1 MPRAAALTCSRGTSG
16 LDLWHFVGE
25 GKTSRVNLLAPRLWP
40 GHAVV
45 VVAVLAAGW
54 LGVWQYGAW
63 GAHRAAAERDIT
75 RARPVPIAQAI
86 GPDQPFPS
94 DALGRP
100 VDVEGTWVGGATTY
114 VSDREHDGRR
124 GYWVVTPLSVG
135 GAGKPALPI
144 VRGWVDRPSDAP
156 DAPRGDA
163 SVTAWLQP
171 PEGGGPPDTDP
182 DDDVLPTLQVA
193 ALLQRVDVDLYGAYG
208 IAQRPEPGLAR
219 ADLEQQPGAGSFT
232 GLRNL
237 FYAFEWWFFGAFAVF
252 VWVKWLRDEADRV
265 PSAA

>member
-1 MPRAAALTCSRGTSG
+1 MRNTSC
-16 LDLWHFVGE
+16 
-25 GKTSRVNLLAPRLWP
+25 VNPLAPRMWP

-45 VVAVLAAGW
+45 VLAVVAAGW
-54 LGVWQYGAW
+54 LGLWQYHAW
-63 GAHRAAAERDIT
+63 GAHRAAAQRDVT
-75 RARPVPIAQAI
+75 NSRPVPIDRAI

-94 DALGRP
+94 AAVGQP
-100 VDVEGTWVGGATTY
+100 VDVEGTWVTDATTY

-135 GAGKPALPI
+135 GPGRPALPI

-156 DAPRGDA
+156 AAPVGSA
-163 SVTAWLQP
+163 SLVAWLQP
-171 PEGGGPPDTDP
+171 PESGSAPDPDP
-182 DDDVLPTLQVA
+182 DDDVLPTLRVA

-208 IAQRPEPGLAR
+208 VAQQPGPGLA
-219 ADLEQQPGAGSFT
+219 AATLEQLPGAGGLT

-252 VWVKWLRDEADRV
+252 VWVKWLREETEQGTAAEAPASRGGT
-265 PSAA
+265 AE